1 MPSSSKKQHDFMNA
15 IAHNKTFAKKTGVP
29 QSVGKDFSEADKS
42 KKFAGGGRAD
52 RQVINKKKTDHGQ
65 LGLFKGGGMAT
76 NAKMKMQKPQ
86 GISKKSTMPE
96 QNEMGMMGMKKG
108 GAACAPM
115 KKGGMPKKMA
125 KGGGIESKG
134 KTKGK
139 VC

>member
-1 MPSSSKKQHDFMNA
+1 MNA

-29 QSVGKDFSEADKS
+29 QSVGKDFSEADRS
-42 KKFAGGGRAD
+42 KKFASGGRVD

-76 NAKMKMQKPQ
+76 NAKMKMQKEMSKQLPQ
-86 GISKKSTMPE
+86 GISKKGTMPE
-96 QNEMGMMGMKKG
+96 QKEMGMMGMKKG
-108 GAACAPM
+108 GT
-115 KKGGMPKKMA
+115 PKKMA